1 MGRIFVAE
9 ASPYLKKREYSQF
22 LLRTPPSFNR
32 KFSIKKIK
40 LYKNMY
46 IYIYKLYI
54 NIQTYTHTYIYI
66 NKIQVSI
73 YFLFIGKII
82 SGEASTSDSLRVSLI
97 LAGLAS
103 DCNFTLK

>member
-22 LLRTPPSFNR
+22 LLKIPPSFNR

-46 IYIYKLYI
+46 IYIYIY
-54 NIQTYTHTYIYI
+54 IQTYTHIYIYI

-73 YFLFIGKII
+73 YFLFVGKII
-82 SGEASTSDSLRVSLI
+82 SGEASMSDSLRVSLI

>member
-22 LLRTPPSFNR
+22 LLKTPPSFNR

-46 IYIYKLYI
+46 IYIYIY
-54 NIQTYTHTYIYI
+54 IQTYTHIYIY
-66 NKIQVSI
+66 K
-73 YFLFIGKII
+73 
-82 SGEASTSDSLRVSLI
+82 
-97 LAGLAS
+97 
-103 DCNFTLK
+103 